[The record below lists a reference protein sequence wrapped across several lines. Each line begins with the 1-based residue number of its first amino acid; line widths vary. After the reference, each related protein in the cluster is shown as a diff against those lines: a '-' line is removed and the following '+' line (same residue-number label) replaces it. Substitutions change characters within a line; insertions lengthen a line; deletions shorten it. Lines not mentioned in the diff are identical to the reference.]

1 MLSWLTRRP
10 RFGPLEP
17 WQRDQ
22 YVVGA
27 TVALAHVAFDLTQP
41 FIPLYV
47 RELGVTD
54 LTEATFRSGLVVG
67 KGPRVGAIVGPVG
80 GADAD
85 RYGRKMM
92 VLRALIMIGIMQIA
106 IAFAPDVQILLG
118 LRVVMGMFAGFT
130 PMVMALAIAV
140 SPREK
145 MAQAIGMVQA
155 ATFLPLAIGP

>member
-1 MLSWLTRRP
+1 MPSWLTRRP
-10 RFGPLEP
+10 RFAPLEP

-22 YVVGA
+22 YVVVA

-54 LTEATFRSGLVVG
+54 LTEAAFWSGLVVG
-67 KGPRVGAIVGPVG
+67 MGPLMGAIMGPVW
-80 GADAD
+80 GAVAD

-106 IAFAPDVQILLG
+106 IASWHISHGCMASC
-118 LRVVMGMFAGFT
+118 
-130 PMVMALAIAV
+130 ALAG
-140 SPREK
+140 SRK
-145 MAQAIGMVQA
+145 RQHRC
-155 ATFLPLAIGP
+155 